1 MKLNNKGVTT
11 IEILISFVLLAII
24 VVSLYGTVESYKNKQ
39 NIESE
44 KNQIMTY
51 KNLLTKEIQDD
62 LIMKG
67 LIDVTVA
74 YDKFEKD
81 ASTNTITPET
91 YTVTFSFRDSSKSQL
106 VVKRVLASDY
116 GVEGS
121 GACTSGRNDYFSISY
136 GPLKPDLTYDL
147 TEYEL
152 PDLGSGE
159 NNEGCKVLDLRMSD
173 ININTDD
180 DILSIDIK
188 FYHPDFSTKY
198 GIDIACPINFFR

>member
-24 VVSLYGTVESYKNKQ
+24 VVSLYGSVESYKNKQ
-39 NIESE
+39 NIESN

-67 LIDVTVA
+67 LIDVTVKHQPFVA
-74 YDKFEKD
+74 VP
-81 ASTNTITPET
+81 ITPET
-91 YTVTFSFRDSSKSQL
+91 YTVDFSFRDGTKSQL
-106 VVKRVLASDY
+106 IVKRVLANDY

-121 GACTSGRNDYFSISY
+121 GDCTSERKDYFSISY
-136 GPLKPDLTYDL
+136 GPEDDL

-152 PDLGSGE
+152 PDLGSGK

-173 ININTDD
+173 ININTDN
-180 DILSIDIK
+180 DILTIDIR